1 MLPSTRAR
9 NLFASC
15 VSGLLALVT
24 RFLRPLDDVTLPDD
38 VESKLVSRLVL
49 RDERAFSEL
58 VHLYE
63 RRVLGL
69 VTRMIGQQEEA
80 RELTQEVFIQ
90 VFKAIGSFRGDSKLS
105 TWIYRIAVNS
115 CKNRMKYLKV
125 RHDGEQDELEAI
137 AERVPLGQAARANV
151 AQVDRP
157 DEVAAGRQ
165 IERIV
170 QASIL
175 RIEPS
180 FREILILRDVEELSY
195 EEIAEI
201 TNLNLGTVK
210 SRLFRARNQL
220 KDLVEAA
227 MGEKVRG

>member
-1 MLPSTRAR
+1 MS
-9 NLFASC
+9 S

-24 RFLRPLDDVTLPDD
+24 RFLTPLDDVTLPDD
-38 VESKLVSRLVL
+38 VESKLVGRLVL
-49 RDERAFSEL
+49 RDERAFTEL

-151 AQVDRP
+151 SQVDRP

-201 TNLNLGTVK
+201 TSLNLGTVK
-210 SRLFRARNQL
+210 SRLFRARSQL